1 MKVWFDQDCEII
13 LSTLQDIC
21 FTCEEMYCGHEGALI
36 NEVKQHRQY
45 GCKLEFVEQSWITTI
60 KLKKREKDG
69 MVREATRDDVEQTLL
84 KHGLTANLAYG
95 VARIIPLEHKVIRKG
110 GD

>member
-21 FTCEEMYCGHEGALI
+21 FTCEEMFCECGTALM

-45 GCKLEFVEQSWITTI
+45 GCQLAYVEQSWITVVH
-60 KLKKREKDG
+60 LKKREANG
-69 MVREATRDDVEQTLL
+69 MIRDATVDDLEKTLL
-84 KHGLTANLAYG
+84 KHGLPVNYAYG
-95 VARIIPLEHKVIRKG
+95 VARIIPLEHKIVRPI
-110 GD
+110 